1 MCYNKYVNKLKELQI
16 MKEFEVICDVT
27 FSGSFYVEAETA
39 DEAKKKVYSKQIVP
53 SDIRNF
59 VHFDTDIQDVYEM

>member
-1 MCYNKYVNKLKELQI
+1 

-27 FSGSFYVEAETA
+27 FSGSFFVEAETE
-39 DEAKKKVYSKQIVP
+39 DEARQKVMNKQVVP

-59 VHFDTDIQDVYEM
+59 VHFETDIQDVHESE

>member
-1 MCYNKYVNKLKELQI
+1 

-27 FSGSFYVEAETA
+27 FSGSFYIEAETA
-39 DEAKKKVYSKQIVP
+39 DEAKKKVYAKQVVP

-59 VHFDTDIQDVYEM
+59 VHFDTDIQDVYEI